1 MQTEAE
7 VLTDHN
13 EIICST
19 NIERIVT
26 GRDSALKQIAT
37 LIQKLDDI
45 SSLTSSIGGD
55 VAGTWGMRNGYAFDC
70 WLMQPTDKAMPVITE
85 ISIAVSGAISC

>member
-13 EIICST
+13 ELICST
-19 NIERIVT
+19 SIERIVT
-26 GRDSALKQIAT
+26 GRDSALNQIAT

-55 VAGTWGMRNGYAFDC
+55 VA
-70 WLMQPTDKAMPVITE
+70 
-85 ISIAVSGAISC
+85 